1 MLKRYST
8 LDSVYS
14 PGKYPFENNTNITFK
29 ELVNLNLK
37 QITCWSDTLSDTEN
51 FFQKKIKYSIFSK
64 F

>member
-29 ELVNLNLK
+29 ELVNLNL
-37 QITCWSDTLSDTEN
+37 I
-51 FFQKKIKYSIFSK
+51 IKGDYNHG
-64 F
+64 